1 MLLDFR
7 EIPQANVGGGLQ
19 DTFELFTRDFLAY
32 LGYRIVQDPDRG
44 ADGKKDL
51 IVDEIIK
58 GITSEYTIRWL
69 VSCKHYAHSGAAVKD
84 SDEINISERLK
95 QHSCDGFMGVYST
108 LAATSLTGLLSGIKN
123 YQIFDREKIESR
135 LLSNIEGYRLAAR
148 YFPQSFKK
156 YQVEHP
162 EPATIFSD
170 QEPLV
175 CEWCGKNL
183 FLETVHGNYV
193 CLQSPPFDDDGKYI
207 EGDGTI
213 KKIYFCCKQ
222 CDRYLSEKYR
232 KEGLWD
238 AGWYDID
245 DLLIPTI
252 WIKKLMAFLNTIQEG
267 DGLDKDAFE
276 SMKHMFLATF
286 PHISRH
292 LTEKEKKRVISL
304 FRFEDYGL

>member
-1 MLLDFR
+1 MLLDFK

-51 IVDEIIK
+51 IVDEIVK

-84 SDEINISERLK
+84 TDEINISERLK
-95 QHSCDGFMGVYST
+95 QHNCDGFMGVYST
-108 LAATSLTGLLSGIKN
+108 LPATSLTGLLSSQKN
-123 YQIFDREKIESR
+123 YQIFDREKIESKI
-135 LLSNIEGYRLAAR
+135 LSNIDGHRLAAR
-148 YFPQSFKK
+148 YFPKSFKK
-156 YQVEHP
+156 YQIEHP
-162 EPATIFSD
+162 EPATIFSN

-175 CEWCGKNL
+175 CERCGKNL
-183 FLETVHGNYV
+183 FLETEHGNYV
-193 CLQSPPFDDDGKYI
+193 CLQLPPFDEDGNWVENDKS
-207 EGDGTI
+207 I
-213 KKIYFCCKQ
+213 KKIYFCCKS
-222 CDRYLSEKYR
+222 CDHYLSDKYR
-232 KEGLWD
+232 REGFWD

-267 DGLDKDAFE
+267 EGLDKDAFE
-276 SMKHMFLATF
+276 SMKHMFLTTF
-286 PHISRH
+286 PYISRH

-304 FRFEDYGL
+304 FEIEDYGL

>member
-1 MLLDFR
+1 MLLDFK

-51 IVDEIIK
+51 IVDEIVK

-84 SDEINISERLK
+84 TDEINISERLK
-95 QHSCDGFMGVYST
+95 QHNCDGFMGVYST
-108 LAATSLTGLLSGIKN
+108 LPATSLTGLLSSQKN
-123 YQIFDREKIESR
+123 YQIFDREKIESK
-135 LLSNIEGYRLAAR
+135 LLSNIDGHRLAAR
-148 YFPQSFKK
+148 YFPKSFKK
-156 YQVEHP
+156 YQIEHP
-162 EPATIFSD
+162 EPATIFSN

-175 CEWCGKNL
+175 CERCGKNL
-183 FLETVHGNYV
+183 FLETEHGNYV
-193 CLQSPPFDDDGKYI
+193 CLQSPPFDDDGNYI
-207 EGDGTI
+207 EGEGKI

-232 KEGLWD
+232 KEGFWD

-276 SMKHMFLATF
+276 NMKHMFLVTF

-304 FRFEDYGL
+304 FRIEDYGL